1 MSSNESRAM
10 IIPTMRYHD
19 AASAIEWLCE
29 AFGFVRHLV
38 VPGEN
43 GKIAH
48 AQLTLGNGMIMLGS
62 SEEDEYGELVKPLAN
77 VDSPCTQSPYIVVK
91 DIDAL
96 YEKAQ
101 AAGAIIEIEL
111 KEEDYGGKVFS
122 CRDPQGQLWNFGS
135 YNPWVQEQ

>member
-43 GKIAH
+43 GKIVH

-135 YNPWVQEQ
+135 YNPWIQEQ